1 MRIAVELIFYIL
13 INIVPPGVD
22 QFQAEATLKRG
33 NTQKKV
39 LMNFTRQVNGHWK
52 TTSMGGT
59 GSDQKQ
65 EFWFSG
71 DLATYHE
78 KTGNRQESYPF
89 GKRFQITTNHK
100 KWKKVKK
107 VTYSLKA
114 PSGKTAPKVAFQ
126 FKVSKKGKKQY
137 EVKAIGKDEEIKYFP
152 RFRLSWK

>member
-13 INIVPPGVD
+13 INIVPPKVD
-22 QFQAEATLKRG
+22 QFQAEAILQKEK
-33 NTQKKV
+33 TQKKV

-52 TTSMGGT
+52 ITPMDKTGAGT
-59 GSDQKQ
+59 ER
-65 EFWFSG
+65 EFWFSD